1 MLCASIF
8 EVFDHRYLFK
18 KYSFK
23 ILAIMEKA
31 KNVELTTEID
41 RQLNFYQKEDQVL
54 LAVDCIIF
62 GFDKTNLKI
71 LLIKRNFEPEKGKWS
86 LIGGFL
92 KKNENLDQAATR
104 VLNTLTGL
112 SDIYMEQVYTYSKVD
127 RDPGQRTISVAYF
140 ALIDVESHQFDG
152 IQIDSA
158 RWFDMDEAPNLIFD
172 HEEMIRKAIARL
184 QRRAMTMPIGFEL
197 LPEKFTMRQLQNLY
211 ESILDKKLDK
221 RNFINKINSLDVLVK
236 LDEKDM
242 TVSRKGAYLYVFDKE
257 KYEKKVAEDGFSF
270 KL

>member
-1 MLCASIF
+1 M
-8 EVFDHRYLFK
+8 
-18 KYSFK
+18 K
-23 ILAIMEKA
+23 IINNLEEAEDINM
-31 KNVELTTEID
+31 
-41 RQLNFYQKEDQVL
+41 QLNYYDKEDQVL

-62 GFDKTNLKI
+62 GFDKENLKI

-92 KKNENLDQAATR
+92 KKNENLDQAAVR
-104 VLNTLTGL
+104 VLHTLTGL
-112 SDIYMEQVYTYSKVD
+112 SDIYMEQLYTFSKID
-127 RDPGQRTISVAYF
+127 RDPGQRTISVSYY
-140 ALIDVESHQFDG
+140 ALIDVESHKFDG

-158 RWFDMDEAPNLIFD
+158 RWFELNEAPDLIFD
-172 HEEMIRKAIARL
+172 HNQMVQRAMARL
-184 QRRAMTMPIGFEL
+184 RRRALTKPIGFEL

-221 RNFINKINSLDVLVK
+221 RNFINKINSLDVLIK

-257 KYEKKVAEDGFSF
+257 KYNKKVEEDGFIF
-270 KL
+270 KI